1 MTGVTASQ
9 QPIGWAARSWLSGF
23 LASAGRRFR
32 RARGR
37 LPRRRVRMGR
47 LRRTAPLS
55 REFGYDRGQP
65 VDRHYVEHFLEAH
78 AQHIRGRV
86 LEIGDSEYTRRFGGA
101 RVTQSD
107 VLNIA
112 AGHPETTIVADLADA
127 GHISSDTFD
136 ALVVTQTL
144 HLVYDLRSAVRTLH
158 RILRPGGT
166 ALVTVP
172 GISPVSSDQWS
183 ETWYWSLT
191 PLAATRL
198 FGEVFGADQ
207 VTVSAYGN
215 VLTSVAFLEGM
226 ASHELRP
233 EELELH
239 DPQFPML
246 VTVAATR
253 SLDAVVEGG
262 TRSWT

>member
-1 MTGVTASQ
+1 MAEPMGR
-9 QPIGWAARSWLSGF
+9 AARSPLSGL
-23 LASAGRRFR
+23 LAAAGRRFR
-32 RARGR
+32 HAGYR

-55 REFGYDRGQP
+55 RQFGYDRGQP
-65 VDRHYVEHFLEAH
+65 VDRHYVEQFLEAH
-78 AQHIRGRV
+78 AHQIRGRV
-86 LEIGDSEYTRRFGGA
+86 LEIGDSEYTHRFGGG
-101 RVTQSD
+101 RVTRSD

-127 GHISSDTFD
+127 DHIPSDSFD

-144 HLVYDLRSAVRTLH
+144 HLVYDLPRAVRTLH
-158 RILRPGGT
+158 RILRPGAT

-191 PLAATRL
+191 PLAARRL
-198 FGEVFGADQ
+198 FGEVFGDDWVVVEAH
-207 VTVSAYGN
+207 GN
-215 VLTSVAFLEGM
+215 VLTTVAFLEGM

-246 VTVAATR
+246 VTVTATR
-253 SLDAVVEGG
+253 SLDNTVEAR